1 MATAVKEEPQWNS
14 NQFQIDRFGLNV
26 KPTNTNSILNAGSK
40 LVGMFQGSPKLAS
53 QCQVDNCTVDVSK
66 MKEYH
71 SRYKICEAHL
81 KASLVIK
88 DGRPQRFCQQC
99 GKFHDIAEFDG
110 EKRSCRARLDKH
122 NTRRRRQRE
131 MQHMLRTTGR
141 IDETALRNKYGMT
154 EEELAPKIQKLHKQM
169 RFSNNPTSSATSQQS
184 LSGQS
189 GGSAGDLAAAAA
201 AMPVPGLPGIT
212 QADLDL
218 LGDGFLED
226 VLGPAALS
234 MPAGPSGSAF
244 ANVPLNASGAS
255 GFMSIDPSSV
265 MDLDD
270 MAVLEELTREFGVNP
285 NAAAMAAASGVAS
298 RHPAS
303 PSPFTAPGMAP
314 FTAAQQAAAF
324 PFLSSGM
331 LTSALPQAALQSG
344 SAGGNAPRTIT
355 TGMGGLPPYLQPS
368 LAQPMAKVRSSDT
381 SEASTVLEDALNLL
395 AYDQSQVQYAVDDR
409 MVRLSAKL
417 FGCTP
422 ADLPADLKKSLQ
434 EMLAVDSMEGYM
446 RPGCV
451 HVEVNAMVPAS
462 SSEGQMTVTSGGMH
476 AAVERFLATSP
487 ATATAA
493 HTVMLQLGDK
503 MAMVRDGKLLHV
515 VNIAGA
521 ARLMPSVSAVRPLAV
536 MPPSRGGSVTF
547 SIWGYNLGKVGDV
560 VLARS
565 QGRHLETEVVGVA
578 EELEEWGGL
587 QRLEVRVKGPFAP
600 GCLQLEV
607 MRGSYAT
614 AARSVL
620 VAPDAEI
627 AGEVAT
633 LEATPDAG
641 EVDTL
646 IYELGSLVEAVH
658 GGSAVASAMAAAPS
672 PPGKAA
678 RRLLP
683 FTVQRKWPAL
693 TRAALA
699 CVSLDTRTS
708 EAMSEVDIIAV
719 GTTGMS
725 LLQLAVRTQSSDMLA
740 LLLNWARMV
749 RHEFRSTTPGRRGL
763 TALHLGALV
772 RDNGLTAA
780 LLTAGCPDALHGW
793 EGARAEDGSTPLG
806 LATRFGTAT
815 ELERVIAEAQYAQM
829 QAKGGSAFAMA
840 CSGQEAIP
848 ATSSSHMSKGG
859 LSIERL
865 PSDMDDVALA
875 KAAHKGNNLAQAAI
889 SSSLLTFASPTLEA
903 KYATWYHTGQVP
915 VDMAFMM
922 ITILSQ
928 MAWVLRWKLSH
939 SVVLGGVMLA
949 LIAFNTI
956 YLALAVLRPKAYV
969 SRREWLCVASL
980 LIHKVGQMMVT
991 AMPGVGTIYSPTYNT
1006 TVALLESSSFAQI
1019 AMLSFG
1025 AKGRFAYFLPA
1036 LVAMLPLSATIN
1048 GTICRAAFPGASVAA
1063 CGAGMFAFQVVACCA
1078 LPAAAVYLSEQRSRR
1093 IFLRTAVA

>member
-1 MATAVKEEPQWNS
+1 
-14 NQFQIDRFGLNV
+14 
-26 KPTNTNSILNAGSK
+26 
-40 LVGMFQGSPKLAS
+40 
-53 QCQVDNCTVDVSK
+53 
-66 MKEYH
+66 
-71 SRYKICEAHL
+71 
-81 KASLVIK
+81 
-88 DGRPQRFCQQC
+88 
-99 GKFHDIAEFDG
+99 
-110 EKRSCRARLDKH
+110 
-122 NTRRRRQRE
+122 

-169 RFSNNPTSSATSQQS
+169 RFSNNATTSSTTSQQS

-189 GGSAGDLAAAAA
+189 GGSAGDLAAVAAS
-201 AMPVPGLPGIT
+201 MPVPGLPGIT

-226 VLGPAALS
+226 VLGPAAMS
-234 MPAGPSGSAF
+234 MPSAGPTGSAF
-244 ANVPLNASGAS
+244 ANIPLNATGAS

-285 NAAAMAAASGVAS
+285 NAAAMAAASGMAS
-298 RHPAS
+298 RHPTS
-303 PSPFTAPGMAP
+303 PSPFTASAMAP

-324 PFLSSGM
+324 PFLSSGI
-331 LTSALPQAALQSG
+331 LNSALPQAALHSG
-344 SAGGNAPRTIT
+344 STGGNAPRTIT
-355 TGMGGLPPYLQPS
+355 TGMGGLPPYLQS
-368 LAQPMAKVRSSDT
+368 AMAQPNMAAVRSSDT
-381 SEASTVLEDALNLL
+381 SETSTVLEDALNLL
-395 AYDQSQVQYAVDDR
+395 AYDQSQVQYAVDDK

-422 ADLPADLKKSLQ
+422 ADLPSDLKNSLQ

-462 SSEGQMTVTSGGMH
+462 SSDGQSAVTSGGMH

-487 ATATAA
+487 ATAAAA

-536 MPPSRGGSVTF
+536 MPPSRFGSVTF
-547 SIWGYNLGKVGDV
+547 SIWGYNLGKEGDI

-565 QGRHLETEVVGVA
+565 QGRHLETEVVGIA
-578 EELEEWGGL
+578 EEVEEWGGL

-614 AARSVL
+614 AARSIL
-620 VAPDAEI
+620 VAPDAEM

-633 LEATPDAG
+633 LESTPDAG
-641 EVDTL
+641 EIDTL
-646 IYELGSLVEAVH
+646 IYELGSLLEAVH
-658 GGSAVASAMAAAPS
+658 GGASVAAAMAGAPA

-683 FTVQRKWPAL
+683 FVVQRKWPAF

-699 CVSLDTRTS
+699 CVGLDVHTS
-708 EAMSEVDIIAV
+708 EAMSEVDILAV
-719 GTTGMS
+719 GTTGMP
-725 LLQLAVRTQSSDMLA
+725 LLQLAVRTQSSDMLV

-749 RHEFRSTTPGRRGL
+749 GHEFRSTTPGRRGL

-772 RDNGLTAA
+772 RDNGLTVA
-780 LLTAGCPDALHGW
+780 LLTAGCPDALQGW

-806 LATRFGTAT
+806 LATRFGTAA
-815 ELERVIAEAQYAQM
+815 ELERVIAEAQYARM
-829 QAKGGSAFAMA
+829 QAKGGFAFAMA
-840 CSGQEAIP
+840 SAGQEALP
-848 ATSSSHMSKGG
+848 APSSSHMSKRG

-865 PSDMDDVALA
+865 PSDFDDVALA
-875 KAAHKGNNLAQAAI
+875 KAAHKGNNLAEAVG
-889 SSSLLTFASPTLEA
+889 SSPLLTFASPALEA

-949 LIAFNTI
+949 LIAFNTV
-956 YLALAVLRPKAYV
+956 YLALAVLRPKAYI

-980 LIHKVGQMMVT
+980 LIHKLGQMVVT

-1036 LVAMLPLSATIN
+1036 LTAMLPLSATIN
-1048 GTICRAAFPGASVAA
+1048 GSICAAAFPGVSTAA